1 MFYFIRRIKFS
12 PKVNSSYFSNPTKFL
27 ELALT
32 DSEQSLLHNYLTIS
46 QQIRY
51 RILTNFSENDVFPM
65 TFFVENDQS
74 LEGFVCVGSSDIY
87 EFLEKIICTNE
98 YRELSDQL
106 VTCSNIMDW
115 KVDSLRVCD
124 YADTDLD
131 FVKVKRLW
139 QDGQEIASDQSC
151 QKIACL

>member
-12 PKVNSSYFSNPTKFL
+12 HKVNSSYFSNPTKFL
-27 ELALT
+27 ELLLT
-32 DSEQSLLHNYLTIS
+32 DSEQDLLHNYLTIS

-51 RILTNFSENDVFPM
+51 KILTNFSENDVFPM

-87 EFLEKIICTNE
+87 EFLEKIIYTKE

-106 VTCSNIMDW
+106 LICSNIMDW
-115 KVDSLRVCD
+115 KVDSLRVRDCV
-124 YADTDLD
+124 DTSLD
-131 FVKVKRLW
+131 FAKVKSLW
-139 QDGQEIASDQSC
+139 LNGQEIASDQSC

>member
-12 PKVNSSYFSNPTKFL
+12 HKVNSSYFSNPTKFL
-27 ELALT
+27 ELSLT
-32 DSEQSLLHNYLTIS
+32 DSDQDLLHNYLTIS

-51 RILTNFSENDVFPM
+51 KILTNFSENDVFPM

-87 EFLEKIICTNE
+87 EFLEKIIYTKE
-98 YRELSDQL
+98 YQELSDQL
-106 VTCSNIMDW
+106 LICSSIMNW
-115 KVDSLRVCD
+115 KVDSLRIHDCV
-124 YADTDLD
+124 DTSLD
-131 FVKVKRLW
+131 FAKVKSLW
-139 QDGQEIASDQSC
+139 LNGQTIASDQSC

>member
-12 PKVNSSYFSNPTKFL
+12 HKVNSSYFSNPTKFL
-27 ELALT
+27 ELSLT
-32 DSEQSLLHNYLTIS
+32 DSDQDLLHNYLTIS

-51 RILTNFSENDVFPM
+51 KILTNFSENDVFPM

-87 EFLEKIICTNE
+87 EFLEKIIYTKE
-98 YRELSDQL
+98 YQELSDQL
-106 VTCSNIMDW
+106 LICSSIMNW
-115 KVDSLRVCD
+115 KVDSLRIRDCV
-124 YADTDLD
+124 DTSLD
-131 FVKVKRLW
+131 FAKVKSLW
-139 QDGQEIASDQSC
+139 LNGQEIASDQSC

>member
-12 PKVNSSYFSNPTKFL
+12 HKVNSSYFSNPTKFL
-27 ELALT
+27 ELSLT
-32 DSEQSLLHNYLTIS
+32 DSDQDLLHNYLTIS

-51 RILTNFSENDVFPM
+51 KILTNFSENDVFPM

-87 EFLEKIICTNE
+87 EFLEKIIYTKE
-98 YRELSDQL
+98 YQELSDQL
-106 VTCSNIMDW
+106 LICSSIMNW
-115 KVDSLRVCD
+115 KVDSLRIRDCV
-124 YADTDLD
+124 DTSLD
-131 FVKVKRLW
+131 FAKVKSLW
-139 QDGQEIASDQSC
+139 INGQEIASDQSC

>member
-12 PKVNSSYFSNPTKFL
+12 HKVNSSYFSNPTKFL
-27 ELALT
+27 ELSLT
-32 DSEQSLLHNYLTIS
+32 DSDQDLLHNYLTIS

-51 RILTNFSENDVFPM
+51 KILTNFSENDVFPM

-87 EFLEKIICTNE
+87 EFLEKIIYTKE

-106 VTCSNIMDW
+106 LICSNIMDW
-115 KVDSLRVCD
+115 KVDSLRVHDCV
-124 YADTDLD
+124 DTSLD
-131 FVKVKRLW
+131 FAKVKSLW
-139 QDGQEIASDQSC
+139 LNGQEIASDQSC